1 VDLYQHNGTSWV
13 LCKNPYVKRSGVWV
27 RSDEA
32 YVKRSGIWVQSFD
45 YDDVPPDPPELTLN
59 IVDDVATVNG
69 KSTLQYRYITVG
81 VRAAAAQDVPDLKL
95 IRVLTTYNGAAPT
108 TPLGGTYISEPDQTW
123 PAEPWSDWKYN
134 QWGPHKDTSVMAY
147 KEWPRNAS
155 TSSNPIAS
163 DKDYF
168 FTAWAQDD
176 HGLWSAATALKV
188 HTPKATTEAANIIV
202 KEATF
207 SPNASGTWRADGFH
221 WGQLMQ
227 QYNKP
232 YATGLWFYGNQIT
245 DSVGRQTSTGEYVTV
260 RQAQIYIQRMNDN
273 GQANANVYLYWTT
286 YGTVPSLPSAG
297 SALVKNETTKLG
309 TLAKGQGKWFT
320 LPASFTN
327 NLNRNIVGMG
337 LDLKDPVKAAGFP
350 EDFSVVEATA
360 NVARCGE
367 LHLVWEE
374 EL

>member
-232 YATGLWFYGNQIT
+232 YAT
-245 DSVGRQTSTGEYVTV
+245 
-260 RQAQIYIQRMNDN
+260 
-273 GQANANVYLYWTT
+273 
-286 YGTVPSLPSAG
+286 
-297 SALVKNETTKLG
+297 KLG

-337 LDLKDPVKAAGFP
+337 LDFKDPVKATGFP